1 MSEQNNAAKFG
12 TIMKDKYAIQS
23 VVRAIDVLEQFNVID
38 KEFSVSELVE
48 NTGSNKNYIFRL
60 LLTLQSRQFVDV
72 NPANGKYKLG
82 LKTFELG
89 QTALKQQ
96 ELINHARPVLE
107 HLKNE
112 CHETSGYSIFK
123 SDFTYFVDGVE
134 SDLTVRVTNMVG
146 SRYPLHCTAA
156 GKAQIAHLDEM
167 ELQLWFNTNKLRKF
181 SSNTIINPVELKDEL
196 EKILSQG
203 YATEDQEFEADVG
216 GIAAPVINRDNKIIG
231 AIGISAPVYRLSRE
245 RLKNELVPLIM
256 WAGKELSSK
265 CGIH

>member
-1 MSEQNNAAKFG
+1 
-12 TIMKDKYAIQS
+12 MKDKYSIQS
-23 VVRAIDVLEQFNVID
+23 VIRAIDVLELFNVMD
-38 KEFSVSELVE
+38 KEVSISELIE
-48 NTGSNKNYIFRL
+48 YTCTNKNYIFRL
-60 LLTLQSRQFVDV
+60 LLTLRSRQFVDV

-107 HLKNE
+107 YLKNE

-123 SDFTYFVDGVE
+123 NDFTCVVDGVE
-134 SDLTVRVTNMVG
+134 SDLTVRVVNRVG
-146 SRYPLHCTAA
+146 SRFPLHCTAA
-156 GKAQIAHLDEM
+156 GKAQIAHLDEK
-167 ELQLWFNTNKLRKF
+167 ELQLWINTNKLIKY
-181 SSNTIINPVELKDEL
+181 SSNTITNPGELMDEL
-196 EKILSQG
+196 HKIYLQG
-203 YATEDQEFEADVG
+203 YAIEDQEFETGVG

-231 AIGISAPVYRLSRE
+231 AIGISAPVYRLTRE
-245 RLKNELVPLIM
+245 RLENELVPLIK